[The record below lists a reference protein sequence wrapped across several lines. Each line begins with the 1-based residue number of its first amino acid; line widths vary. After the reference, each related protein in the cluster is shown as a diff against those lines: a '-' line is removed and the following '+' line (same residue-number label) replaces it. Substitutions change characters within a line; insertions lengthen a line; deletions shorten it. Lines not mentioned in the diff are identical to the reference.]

1 MTNDTKDIAV
11 PKTQKPNAQLTQ
23 SEIKKKRLA
32 EQLRQNLKNRKA
44 QARQRRSFDKNI
56 EE

>member
-1 MTNDTKDIAV
+1 MTNDTKNIAV
-11 PKTQKPNAQLTQ
+11 PKTKKTNAQLSQ